1 MARRARKHA
10 GRVRRYIRRHAT
22 RKSGM
27 NAGRLVMRSVK
38 DSVALAG
45 ARRLPDF
52 AGTYQGSVDKIVA
65 GGALKI
71 FRQGGSALIEVGIAE
86 GIANVIDT
94 FVIPA
99 IGGMIGGG
107 PSKAAAP
114 SNGRGMNVAAYT
126 A

>member
-1 MARRARKHA
+1 
-10 GRVRRYIRRHAT
+10 
-22 RKSGM
+22 M

-38 DSVALAG
+38 DSVALTG

-107 PSKAAAP
+107 MKAPPAGNGGRTPVYNLAAV
-114 SNGRGMNVAAYT
+114 RA
-126 A
+126 